1 MNLVQ
6 LLLSTMASNN
16 SVNSAAKKTG
26 LSAVLVKKLIVAA
39 IPLLIKYMT
48 KNASSQNGALSL
60 LGALTQHTSN
70 RSMAQQIEEVDEAD
84 GNKIIDHILGND
96 KNTVVKELAAETG
109 ASADQVT
116 RGLASIAP
124 ALLSGLSAAANAAKP
139 QASSNAVDLSSL
151 LNMFAGGQQQ
161 AASSTDLLSALF
173 GGAPQQQV
181 QQQPA
186 SGLAS
191 LFGLTQPQQQVQQ
204 PQAAANPLSSL
215 FGTLLGAPQQAQ
227 QTQQQATTVVPLT
240 GSAGAGNSA
249 ASSFDGSALLN
260 ILTSLMQ

>member
-26 LSAVLVKKLIVAA
+26 LSDVLVKKLIIAA

-84 GNKIIDHILGND
+84 GNKIIDHILGKD

-173 GGAPQQQV
+173 GGTPQQQV

-186 SGLAS
+186 GGLAS

-204 PQAAANPLSSL
+204 TQTAANPLSSL
-215 FGTLLGAPQQAQ
+215 FGTLLGAPQQ

-240 GSAGAGNSA
+240 GSAANNSA
-249 ASSFDGSALLN
+249 ASAFDGSALLN

>member
-26 LSAVLVKKLIVAA
+26 VSDVLVKKLIIAA

-84 GNKIIDHILGND
+84 GNKIIDHILGKD

-173 GGAPQQQV
+173 GGTPQQQV

-186 SGLAS
+186 GGLAS

-204 PQAAANPLSSL
+204 TQTAANPLSSL
-215 FGTLLGAPQQAQ
+215 FGTLLGAPQQ

-240 GSAGAGNSA
+240 GSAANNSA
-249 ASSFDGSALLN
+249 ASAFDGSALLN

>member
-6 LLLSTMASNN
+6 LLLSSMASNN

-26 LSAVLVKKLIVAA
+26 LSDVLVKKLIIAA

-84 GNKIIDHILGND
+84 GNKIIDHILGKD

-173 GGAPQQQV
+173 GGTPQQQV

-186 SGLAS
+186 GGLAS

-204 PQAAANPLSSL
+204 TQTAANPLSSL
-215 FGTLLGAPQQAQ
+215 FGTLLGAPQQ

-240 GSAGAGNSA
+240 GSAANNSA
-249 ASSFDGSALLN
+249 ASAFDGSALLN

>member
-6 LLLSTMASNN
+6 LLLSSMASNN

-70 RSMAQQIEEVDEAD
+70 RSMAQQIDEVDEDD

-96 KNTVVKELAAETG
+96 KNTVVRELAAETG

-139 QASSNAVDLSSL
+139 QANSSAVDLSSL

-173 GGAPQQQV
+173 GGAPQQQA
-181 QQQPA
+181 QQPA
-186 SGLAS
+186 GGLAS

-215 FGTLLGAPQQAQ
+215 FGTLLGAPQQQAQ
-227 QTQQQATTVVPLT
+227 QQQQATTVVPLT

>member
-6 LLLSTMASNN
+6 LLLSSMASNN

-26 LSAVLVKKLIVAA
+26 LSDVLVKKLIIAA

-84 GNKIIDHILGND
+84 GNKIIDHILGKD

-186 SGLAS
+186 GGLAS

-204 PQAAANPLSSL
+204 TQTAANPLSSL
-215 FGTLLGAPQQAQ
+215 FGTLLGAPQQ

-240 GSAGAGNSA
+240 GSAANNSA
-249 ASSFDGSALLN
+249 ASAFDGSALLN

>member
-6 LLLSTMASNN
+6 LLLSSMANTS

-26 LSAVLVKKLIVAA
+26 LSTVLVKKLIVAA

-124 ALLSGLSAAANAAKP
+124 ALLSGLSAATNAAKP
-139 QASSNAVDLSSL
+139 QAQSNALDLSSL
-151 LNMFAGGQQQ
+151 LGMFAGGQQQ

-173 GGAPQQQV
+173 GGTTQQQV

-215 FGTLLGAPQQAQ
+215 FGTLLGGNAQTAAPQQS
-227 QTQQQATTVVPLT
+227 ATTAIPLT
-240 GSAGAGNSA
+240 GSAAAGNSA
-249 ASSFDGSALLN
+249 ASAFDGSALLN